1 MTLDFELLNI
11 CSQFTESNLDWSL
24 LKDDEE
30 DTRFL
35 VILKNM
41 YFLLIINKVFTY
53 KVWVHLKPKVGRP
66 KKIVKEFPYER
77 IKAEYLV
84 VTVEANN
91 LPECVNFLKNLK
103 KFKLSKSRAR
113 FEIVKEPFNK
123 FTDLVIEAVDDKFL
137 KREYKY
143 SFGYYFDLELK
154 CELL

>member
-11 CSQFTESNLDWSL
+11 CSQFTESNLDWFL

-41 YFLLIINKVFTY
+41 YFLLIITKCFTY

-66 KKIVKEFPYER
+66 EKIVKEFPYER
-77 IKAEYLV
+77 IKVKDLV

-91 LPECVNFLKNLK
+91 LSEFEKFLKH
-103 KFKLSKSRAR
+103 FKLSKSRTR
-113 FEIVKEPFNK
+113 FEIVEEPFNK
-123 FTDLVIEAVDDKFL
+123 FTDLVIEAVDDKYL
-137 KREYKY
+137 KREYNY

-154 CELL
+154 CNLP